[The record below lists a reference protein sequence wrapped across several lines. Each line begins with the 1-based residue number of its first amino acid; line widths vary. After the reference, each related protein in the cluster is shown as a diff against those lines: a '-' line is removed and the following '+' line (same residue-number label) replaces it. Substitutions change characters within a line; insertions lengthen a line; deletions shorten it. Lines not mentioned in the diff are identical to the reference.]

1 MKYYEVWGWDTFA
14 GEDYF
19 CGRYL
24 TRQEAVEA
32 LLQKEKEVEKTQDE
46 EIRDTYSITV
56 ITENEIEER
65 EKEQNRINIEK
76 TAEASFNV
84 KHLTLHIRE
93 LLRLFKNAWEKTDP
107 IDLLR
112 KNEEEN
118 KLIQEV
124 TCNNEEDCFSQIGF
138 STLHSN
144 GWLIVSINVT
154 VRSGKYFHGGRIT
167 SNHVF
172 INSRRAMLEWA
183 DTKEALDDCTN
194 KIKELIKTFY
204 KD

>member
-24 TRQEAVEA
+24 TRQEAIEA
-32 LLQKEKEVEKTQDE
+32 LRQQERKVEKTQDK

-56 ITENEIEER
+56 ITEDENEER
-65 EKEQNRINIEK
+65 EKDKNRVNIEK
-76 TAEASFNV
+76 AAEASFNI
-84 KHLTLHIRE
+84 KHLTLCIRK
-93 LLRLFKNAWEKTDP
+93 LLRLFKNAWENEDP

-112 KNEEEN
+112 KNEEESR
-118 KLIQEV
+118 LIQEV
-124 TCNNEEDCFSQIGF
+124 TCNNEEDCFTQIGF
-138 STLHSN
+138 STFHSN

-154 VRSGKYFHGGRIT
+154 VRSGRYFHGGCIT
-167 SNHVF
+167 SPQVF
-172 INSRRAMLEWA
+172 INSRQAMLEWA
-183 DTKEALDDCTN
+183 DTKEALDECTN